1 MLWRECTL
9 QIYCTGHGRIDYFVV
24 IDKNDKAAK
33 GFITFIESEKE
44 LLEKLEGDFRGMID
58 HIAEQGRSRFDI
70 SLLSRPKLLS

>member
-1 MLWRECTL
+1 M
-9 QIYCTGHGRIDYFVV
+9 V

-33 GFITFIESEKE
+33 GFIIFIESEKE
-44 LLEKLEGDFRGMID
+44 LLEKLEGDFRAMID